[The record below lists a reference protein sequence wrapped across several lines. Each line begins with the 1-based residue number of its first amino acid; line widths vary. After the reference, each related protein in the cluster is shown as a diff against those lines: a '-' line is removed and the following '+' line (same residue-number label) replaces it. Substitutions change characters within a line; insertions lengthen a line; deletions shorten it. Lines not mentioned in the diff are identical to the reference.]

1 VIEKWIKRKSPL
13 KEQRVDYLSP
23 LRVFIKSKKGA
34 EIKVNRFK
42 TFGVLKNAFKNR

>member
-1 VIEKWIKRKSPL
+1 VIEKWLKRKSPL
-13 KEQRVDYLSP
+13 KERVGYLSP